1 MKASKSNPGRH
12 FEDFQAG
19 MVIHHATPRTVNDG
33 DKALNNAIYPFR
45 HALYSSDVFARRCGL
60 PCAPLEEFALFHF
73 VFGKSVPDVSVNAV
87 ANLGYAEMRFN
98 SFACS
103 GDTLSARSVVIGTR
117 ETSNRKSGIVWV
129 RTEGFNQHGE
139 SVVEFVRW
147 VMVRK
152 RLPDEGSFEPVVPST
167 NPAVVPEELPVPVGL
182 DYSNFDFDASGESY
196 RWSDY
201 EIGETIDHRLGVTV
215 EEAEHMMATRLWQ
228 NPARI
233 HFDAALR
240 GDGKRLI
247 YGGHVISLARALSF
261 YGLANAQPVV
271 AVNGGRHVSP
281 CHAGMTVHAWSRVI
295 GKAACRVPGA
305 GALRI
310 QTVATS
316 GHLAA
321 FPEDSTSSPVL
332 LDLDYWVLIPL

>member
-1 MKASKSNPGRH
+1 MKASKSNSGRY

-19 MVIHHATPRTVNDG
+19 TTIRHATPRTVNDG
-33 DKALNNAIYPFR
+33 DRTLNNAVYPFR
-45 HALYSSDVFARRCGL
+45 HALYSSDVFAGSCGL
-60 PCAPLEEFALFHF
+60 PCAPLEDFALFHF

-98 SFACS
+98 RFVCS
-103 GDTLSARSVVIGTR
+103 GDTLSAKSVVIGTR
-117 ETSNRKSGIVWV
+117 ETSNRDSGIVWMK
-129 RTEGFNQHGE
+129 TEGFNQNGE
-139 SVVEFVRW
+139 SVVEFIRW

-152 RLPDEGSFEPVVPST
+152 RHPGEGYFEPVVPST
-167 NPAVVPEELPVPVGL
+167 NPAVLSSELPVPLGL
-182 DYSNFDFDASGESY
+182 DYSGYDFDASGESH

-201 EIGETIDHRLGVTV
+201 EVGETIDHRLGVTV

-233 HFDAALR
+233 HFDATLR

-281 CHAGMTVHAWSRVI
+281 CHAGMTVFAWSQVI
-295 GKAACRVPGA
+295 DKAASRVPGA
-305 GALRI
+305 GALRMR
-310 QTVATS
+310 TVATS
-316 GHLAA
+316 GHIAA
-321 FPEDSTSSPVL
+321 FPEDTTSPPVL